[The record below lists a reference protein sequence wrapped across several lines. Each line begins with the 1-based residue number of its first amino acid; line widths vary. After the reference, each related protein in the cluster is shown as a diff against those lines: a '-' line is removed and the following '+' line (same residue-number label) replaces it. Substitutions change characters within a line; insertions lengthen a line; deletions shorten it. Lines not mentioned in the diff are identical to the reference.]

1 MWHVYKITLEFF
13 FLIKNYKHLL
23 FQTDYFTMINYE
35 FLKLFF
41 MRKNELLNAIVLFCL
56 RRHYV
61 RTRV

>member
-35 FLKLFF
+35 FG
-41 MRKNELLNAIVLFCL
+41 RNANYDRFNPQYHIL
-56 RRHYV
+56 H
-61 RTRV
+61 